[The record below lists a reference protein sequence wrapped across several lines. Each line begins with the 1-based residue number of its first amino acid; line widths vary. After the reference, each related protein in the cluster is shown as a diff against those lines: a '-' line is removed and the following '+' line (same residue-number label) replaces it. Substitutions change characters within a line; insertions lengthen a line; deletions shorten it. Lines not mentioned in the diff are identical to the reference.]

1 MGKSVSVVNCPFRPL
16 SRNIYSYSWI
26 KPQACS
32 FLLVSNKWFYFPILK
47 KFRLIL
53 KFQCFIHFKVSSI
66 PQVGP
71 SWGWKFCN
79 EKTQVL
85 LVSSATLLLLLF
97 RSLFFKSSSVR
108 IGEQEEVR
116 TGKVC
121 PYDIVIIWH
130 WYPLRVA
137 AIQMLILLIGL
148 FCGFLGDLLGIFY
161 LQFPETHRGLSWLTT
176 YYFLLS
182 SWVLAGIPRL
192 TLKILLTT

>member
-97 RSLFFKSSSVR
+97 RSPFFKSSSVR

-121 PYDIVIIWH
+121 PYDSHNLTLVPSESGS
-130 WYPLRVA
+130 YPNTYSPNWA
-137 AIQMLILLIGL
+137 LLWV
-148 FCGFLGDLLGIFY
+148 
-161 LQFPETHRGLSWLTT
+161 SWR
-176 YYFLLS
+176 
-182 SWVLAGIPRL
+182 LAGN
-192 TLKILLTT
+192 LLPTVPWDSQRSLLANHLLFLA